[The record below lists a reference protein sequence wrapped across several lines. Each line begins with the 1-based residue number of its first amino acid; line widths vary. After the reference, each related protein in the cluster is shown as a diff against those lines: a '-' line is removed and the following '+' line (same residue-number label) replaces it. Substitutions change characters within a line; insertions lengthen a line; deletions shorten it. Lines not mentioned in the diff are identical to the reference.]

1 MAHYGMAEGANEDAQ
16 DFVRKSMEEHRIK
29 TFFGSLL
36 APSPFHW
43 HFQQAYEA
51 LVSEYYLPGI
61 SGLLNGI
68 EHSLRATVATLDGKD
83 LDGDIGTSLSNKL
96 LLEAYEKGMDIN
108 ILSMPGEID
117 LVAAIKKNRK
127 DHVGLVMLRHDI
139 CHGNFRMFRRELDG
153 VGYFTPECLLPTA
166 ITLLDISYK
175 WAVHLNEFLF
185 RHDLKHLSEDH
196 GSIPKNPLLSKL

>member
-1 MAHYGMAEGANEDAQ
+1 MARYWMAEGLDEEAQ
-16 DFVRKSMEEHRIK
+16 DFVRKSMEEHRIR
-29 TFFGSLL
+29 TFFARLL

-68 EHSLRATVATLDGKD
+68 EHSLRATVTTLDGKD
-83 LDGDIGTSLSNKL
+83 LDGDIGTTLSNRL
-96 LLEAYEKGMDIN
+96 LLEAHNKGMEIDI
-108 ILSMPGEID
+108 LRMPGESD
-117 LVAAIKKNRK
+117 LVTGVVSRK
-127 DHVGLVMLRHDI
+127 VNVGLVMLRHDI
-139 CHGNFRMFRRELDG
+139 CHGNFRRFRRDVDG
-153 VGYFTPECLLPTA
+153 IEYFTPECLLPTA

-185 RHDLKHLSEDH
+185 RHDLKNLSEDH
-196 GSIPKNPLLSKL
+196 GNIPDNPLFSRL